1 MPTGKVKWYDS
12 DKGYGFLARDDGGEV
27 FVHSSAL
34 PAGTTAL
41 RQGQRVEFGVAE
53 GRRGAQALQV
63 RILEPPPT
71 VAAAKQ
77 ARKKPDEMIVIVEDL
92 IKLLD
97 DVSTTYRR
105 ASTGCPRR
113 QEDRG
118 RAPRGRQRRRALTG
132 PARRSAHRDGSRE
145 LVGRGLGGGL
155 SGLSGRRRRG
165 RGSSLIRW
173 ARMRRLRRAT
183 SETTAAVA
191 KPAAM
196 ATAGLAV
203 VQHRHRHAG
212 QAARHVRHLIQRL
225 GDRAPT
231 TGSPRRSLAAPCSPA
246 TAWPARRPARR

>member
-63 RILEPPPT
+63 RILEPPPN
-71 VAAAKQ
+71 VAAAVAKQ

-105 ASTGCPRR
+105 GKHP
-113 QEDRG
+113 D
-118 RAPRGRQRRRALTG
+118 
-132 PARRSAHRDGSRE
+132 ARDAKK
-145 LVGRGLGGGL
+145 
-155 SGLSGRRRRG
+155 
-165 RGSSLIRW
+165 I
-173 ARMRRLRRAT
+173 
-183 SETTAAVA
+183 AAV
-191 KPAAM
+191 
-196 ATAGLAV
+196 LRAV
-203 VQHRHRHAG
+203 ADD
-212 QAARHVRHLIQRL
+212 IE
-225 GDRAPT
+225 P
-231 TGSPRRSLAAPCSPA
+231 
-246 TAWPARRPARR
+246 